1 MYSTF
6 SEGHRLATGSG
17 PYIAAREST
26 GREEEST
33 RVIGLVN
40 VSALMLSEADRRR
53 IGTGYPGYSH
63 SFSPLS
69 RFGRLGM
76 NSAARIVTCLATSK
90 ARVCANVIIAR

>member
-1 MYSTF
+1 MYST
-6 SEGHRLATGSG
+6 SNGGRRLGTGSG
-17 PYIAAREST
+17 LCIGAREST

-40 VSALMLSEADRRR
+40 VLALMLSEADRRR
-53 IGTGYPGYSH
+53 TGTGYPGHLH

-76 NSAARIVTCLATSK
+76 DSTARIVTCLATSK
-90 ARVCANVIIAR
+90 ARVCASVITAR